1 MKKFKLFSMR
11 NALVIACLFSIQT
24 LLAVDVPLKS
34 GTDPNAYDNNNR
46 PTRTKIL
53 IPLTATIEGAELGF
67 YYTANVGTCTVTV
80 VDANNNVEYVQ
91 VINTSE
97 DTEFYFDLQGLPIG
111 YHFVKI
117 SYGSTNLIGKFYL
130 EY

>member
-1 MKKFKLFSMR
+1 MKKLNLFRMR
-11 NALVIACLFSIQT
+11 YALIIACLFSFQF
-24 LLAVDVPLKS
+24 LFAVDVPLKS

-46 PTRTKIL
+46 PTRTRIL
-53 IPLTATIEGAELGF
+53 IPLTATVEGSELGF

-80 VDANNNVEYVQ
+80 VDQNNNIEFVQ

-97 DTEFYFDLQGLPIG
+97 DTEFYFDLQGLPVG
-111 YHFVKI
+111 YHYVKI

-130 EY
+130 AY